1 MISFT
6 PTDEQQML
14 IDTVRRYSTDVVRP
28 AAHEADE
35 SGAFPERVVQTGW
48 ELGILPGSIPER
60 LGGFAEEYS
69 ALTGALAYEEL
80 AYGDLALALQVM
92 APALVAVPLMLA
104 GTDEQRAQGIE
115 QFLDETPPPVTAA
128 LLEPAISFDP
138 LHPKTTATRDDEG
151 CYLLNGT
158 KAYVPLAEGA
168 QTILVY
174 ALNAESGQVDGFFV
188 DGAAD
193 GLTVGPREKLMG
205 VRALP
210 MHRLTLENVRVDPA
224 QRLGG
229 EAGIDFVAI
238 LAHGRVALG
247 ALAVGVMRAA
257 LDYAITYAKER
268 EQFGAPIATK
278 QAIAFMLAECAIE
291 IDATRLMVWE
301 AAWKLDQ
308 GADASKEAYLAKE
321 YAAQAALMVTDA
333 AVQTLGGHGYIR
345 EHPVERWL
353 RDARGFATFEGLA
366 MV

>member
-14 IDTVRRYSTDVVRP
+14 LDTVRRYSAEVVRP

-35 SGAFPERVVQTGW
+35 RGEFPERVVQTGW

-69 ALTGALAYEEL
+69 AITGALAGEEL
-80 AYGDLALALQVM
+80 AYGDVSLALHVM
-92 APALVAVPLMLA
+92 APALVAVPLLLA
-104 GTDEQRAQGIE
+104 GTDEQRSQGME
-115 QFLDETPPPVTAA
+115 QFLDETPPPVTTA

-138 LHPKTTATRDDEG
+138 LHPKTTAARDDDG
-151 CYLLNGT
+151 CYRLNGA

-168 QTILVY
+168 RSILIY
-174 ALNAESGQVDGFFV
+174 ARNEESGQVDGFFV
-188 DGAAD
+188 DGGAG

-205 VRALP
+205 IRALP
-210 MHRLTLENVRVDPA
+210 MNRLTLENVRVDPA

-229 EAGIDFVAI
+229 EAEIDFSAI
-238 LAHGRVALG
+238 LAHSRVALG

-257 LDYAITYAKER
+257 LDYAVNYAKER

-291 IDATRLMVWE
+291 IDAAQLMVWE
-301 AAWKLDQ
+301 AAWALDQ
-308 GADASKEAYLAKE
+308 GADASKAAYLAKE
-321 YAAQAALMVTDA
+321 YTSQAALMVTDA

-353 RDARGFATFEGLA
+353 RDARGFAAFEGLA

>member
-1 MISFT
+1 MISLT

-14 IDTVRRYSTDVVRP
+14 VETIRRYSAEVVRP
-28 AAHEADE
+28 AAHDADE
-35 SGAFPERVVQTGW
+35 SGAFPARVVQTGW

-69 ALTGALAYEEL
+69 AVTGALACEEL

-92 APALVAVPLMLA
+92 TPALVAVPLLLA
-104 GTDEQRAQGIE
+104 GSDEQRAQGIE

-128 LLEPAISFDP
+128 LLEPVISFDP
-138 LHPKTTATRDDEG
+138 LRPKTTATLDGDGR
-151 CYLLNGT
+151 YLLNGS

-168 QTILVY
+168 TSILVY
-174 ALNAESGQVDGFFV
+174 AWNADAGRVDGFFV
-188 DGAAD
+188 EGGAD
-193 GLTVGPREKLMG
+193 GLTIGPREKLMG
-205 VRALP
+205 IRALP
-210 MHRLTLENVRVDPA
+210 AYRLALENVRVDPA

-229 EAGIDFVAI
+229 EAGIDFAAI
-238 LAHGRVALG
+238 LAHSRVALA

-257 LDYAITYAKER
+257 LDYAINYAKER

-278 QAIAFMLAECAIE
+278 QAIAFMLAESAIE
-291 IDATRLMVWE
+291 IDAARLMAWE

-321 YAAQAALMVTDA
+321 YAAQAAVMVTDA

-353 RDARGFATFEGLA
+353 RDARGFAAFEGLA
-366 MV
+366 IV